1 MEYQGKGWMDATGA
15 DNAIYA
21 QAPTGPVCQ
30 VCGMAV
36 DADTRLRSVYAG
48 RTYLFCTGGHK
59 ALFDKAPAE
68 VLRLTN

>member
-1 MEYQGKGWMDATGA
+1 
-15 DNAIYA
+15 
-21 QAPTGPVCQ
+21 
-30 VCGMAV
+30 MAV

-68 VLRLTN
+68 VLRLTS